1 MKVEQIYTKC
11 LSQGSYYIESNNE
24 AAIIDPL
31 REVDV
36 YISKAK
42 TSNSKIKYI
51 FETHI
56 HADFISGHLNLAK
69 KSGAEIVYG
78 PKAETSFENIVAKD
92 YQEFK
97 IGDITIVAIHTPG
110 HTIESTTYLL
120 KDSSGKDHAIFTGD
134 TLFLGD
140 VGRPDL
146 SQNSSMSNRDLASML
161 FDSLRNKIMTLSDD
175 VIIYPGHGEGSS
187 CGKDLSSETI
197 GNLGDQKKT
206 NYALRENMTKDEFI
220 REVLDG
226 LLDPPKYFPD
236 NVTLNKEG
244 YDESDEI
251 INRSFNSLTAKEVN
265 NVLKEKVTIL
275 DVRSVEDFS
284 SSHIPGSIFIGLDG
298 RFAPWVGEILEDVS
312 KKLILIAPE
321 GREKEAIIRLSRV
334 GFDNVKGYLKGGFSS
349 WEDSGKEIGVVETIS
364 ADDFQKIYDSKKIN
378 VFDVRK
384 LTEYQSEHI
393 INAKNIPL
401 NDINDFISDF
411 DVSGENFIHC
421 AGGYRSMIA
430 NSILKSHGIHNL
442 VDILGGYSQIKKTD
456 ISRSDYICPST
467 L

>member
-24 AAIIDPL
+24 VAIIDPL
-31 REVDV
+31 READN

-78 PKAETSFENIVAKD
+78 PKAETSFKNIVAKD

-197 GNLGDQKKT
+197 GTLGDQKRT

-220 REVLDG
+220 REVLNG

-236 NVTLNKEG
+236 NVMLNKEG
-244 YDESDEI
+244 YSESDEI
-251 INRSFNSLTAKEVN
+251 INRSFNSLTANEVN
-265 NVLKEKVTIL
+265 NMLKEKLIIL

-312 KKLILIAPE
+312 KKLILVAPE

-334 GFDNVKGYLKGGFSS
+334 GFDNVIGYLKGGINSWIKSGGIISKVLNESASKFSTVNNNK
-349 WEDSGKEIGVVETIS
+349 DIL
-364 ADDFQKIYDSKKIN
+364 
-378 VFDVRK
+378 DVRSK
-384 LTEYQSEHI
+384 NEHKSESLLNSI
-393 INAKNIPL
+393 NIPL
-401 NDINDFISDF
+401 IDLSKSIDK
-411 DVSGENFIHC
+411 VSFEKTFYVHC
-421 AGGYRSMIA
+421 KGGYRSMIA
-430 NSILKSHGIHNL
+430 ASILLANGISNFL
-442 VDILGGYSQIKKTD
+442 NIPGGYDKIKKYN
-456 ISRSDYICPST
+456 S
-467 L
+467 

>member
-24 AAIIDPL
+24 VAIIDPL
-31 REVDV
+31 REVDL

-78 PKAETSFENIVAKD
+78 PKAETSFKNIVAKD

-97 IGDITIVAIHTPG
+97 IGDVTIVAIHTPG

-134 TLFLGD
+134 TLFIGD

-146 SQNSSMSNRDLASML
+146 SQNSSMNNRDLASML
-161 FDSLRNKIMTLSDD
+161 FDSLRNKIMTLSDN

-197 GNLGDQKKT
+197 GKLGDQKRT

-334 GFDNVKGYLKGGFSS
+334 GFDNVIGFLEGGINSWIKNGGIINKVLNESASKFS
-349 WEDSGKEIGVVETIS
+349 TI
-364 ADDFQKIYDSKKIN
+364 DNDKDIL
-378 VFDVRK
+378 DVRSK
-384 LTEYQSEHI
+384 NEHKSESLL
-393 INAKNIPL
+393 NSLNIPL
-401 NDINDFISDF
+401 IDLSKSIDK
-411 DVSGENFIHC
+411 VSFEKTFYVHC
-421 AGGYRSMIA
+421 KGGYRSMIA
-430 NSILKSHGIHNL
+430 ASILLANGISNFSN
-442 VDILGGYSQIKKTD
+442 IPGGYDKIKNYN
-456 ISRSDYICPST
+456 S
-467 L
+467 

>member
-24 AAIIDPL
+24 VAIIDPL

-69 KSGAEIVYG
+69 KSGAVIVYG

-175 VIIYPGHGEGSS
+175 VIVYPGHGEGSS

-197 GNLGDQKKT
+197 GKLGDQKRT

-236 NVTLNKEG
+236 NVMLNKEG

-251 INRSFNSLTAKEVN
+251 INRSFNSLTSMEVN
-265 NVLKEKVTIL
+265 NMLKEKVTIL

-312 KKLILIAPE
+312 KKLILIAPK

-334 GFDNVKGYLKGGFSS
+334 GFDNVIGYLEGGINSWIKNGGIINKVLNESASKFS
-349 WEDSGKEIGVVETIS
+349 TI
-364 ADDFQKIYDSKKIN
+364 DNNKDIL
-378 VFDVRK
+378 DVRSK
-384 LTEYQSEHI
+384 NEHKSESLLNSI
-393 INAKNIPL
+393 NIPL
-401 NDINDFISDF
+401 IDLSKSIDK
-411 DVSGENFIHC
+411 VSFEKTFYVHC
-421 AGGYRSMIA
+421 KGGYRSMIA
-430 NSILKSHGIHNL
+430 ASILLANGISNFSN
-442 VDILGGYSQIKKTD
+442 IPGGYDKIKNYN
-456 ISRSDYICPST
+456 S
-467 L
+467 

>member
-24 AAIIDPL
+24 VAIIDPL
-31 REVDV
+31 REVDI
-36 YISKAK
+36 YLSKAK

-120 KDSSGKDHAIFTGD
+120 KDSCGKDHAIFTGD

-161 FDSLRNKIMTLSDD
+161 FDSLRNKIMTLNDD

-197 GNLGDQKKT
+197 GTLGDQKRT

-236 NVTLNKEG
+236 NVMLNKEG

-251 INRSFNSLTAKEVN
+251 INRSFNSLTAKEVDRR
-265 NVLKEKVTIL
+265 LKEKITIL
-275 DVRSVEDFS
+275 DVRGVEDFS

-312 KKLILIAPE
+312 KKLIIVAPE

-334 GFDNVKGYLKGGFSS
+334 GFDNVIGYLEGGISS
-349 WEDSGKEIGVVETIS
+349 WIKNGGIVSKVLNESASKFSTI
-364 ADDFQKIYDSKKIN
+364 DNNKDIL
-378 VFDVRK
+378 DVRSK
-384 LTEYQSEHI
+384 NEYKSESLLNSI
-393 INAKNIPL
+393 NIPL
-401 NDINDFISDF
+401 IDLSKSIDK
-411 DVSGENFIHC
+411 VSFEKTFYVHC
-421 AGGYRSMIA
+421 KGGYRSMIA
-430 NSILKSHGIHNL
+430 ASILLANGISNFSN
-442 VDILGGYSQIKKTD
+442 IPGGYDKIKNYN
-456 ISRSDYICPST
+456 S
-467 L
+467 

>member
-24 AAIIDPL
+24 VAIIDPL
-31 REVDV
+31 READI

-42 TSNSKIKYI
+42 ASNSRIKYI

-197 GNLGDQKKT
+197 GTLGDQKRT

-236 NVTLNKEG
+236 NVMLNKEG

-312 KKLILIAPE
+312 KKLILIAPK
-321 GREKEAIIRLSRV
+321 GREREAIIRLSRV
-334 GFDNVKGYLKGGFSS
+334 GFDNVIGYLEGGINSWIKNGGIINKVLNESASKFSII
-349 WEDSGKEIGVVETIS
+349 DNNKDIL
-364 ADDFQKIYDSKKIN
+364 
-378 VFDVRK
+378 DVRSK
-384 LTEYQSEHI
+384 NEHKSESLLNSI
-393 INAKNIPL
+393 NIPL
-401 NDINDFISDF
+401 IDLSKSIDK
-411 DVSGENFIHC
+411 VSFEKTFYVHC
-421 AGGYRSMIA
+421 KGGYRSMIA
-430 NSILKSHGIHNL
+430 ASILLANGISNFSN
-442 VDILGGYSQIKKTD
+442 IPGGYDKIKNYN
-456 ISRSDYICPST
+456 S
-467 L
+467 

>member
-24 AAIIDPL
+24 VAIIDPL

-69 KSGAEIVYG
+69 KSGAEIIYG

-110 HTIESTTYLL
+110 HTVESTTYLL

-197 GNLGDQKKT
+197 GKLGDQKRT
-206 NYALRENMTKDEFI
+206 NYALREDMTKDEFI

-236 NVTLNKEG
+236 NVMLNKEG

-265 NVLKEKVTIL
+265 NMLKEKVTIL

-334 GFDNVKGYLKGGFSS
+334 GFDNVIGYLEGGINTWIEYGGIINKVLNESASKFS
-349 WEDSGKEIGVVETIS
+349 TI
-364 ADDFQKIYDSKKIN
+364 DNNKDIL
-378 VFDVRK
+378 DVRSK
-384 LTEYQSEHI
+384 NEHKSESLLNSI
-393 INAKNIPL
+393 NIPL
-401 NDINDFISDF
+401 IDLNKSIDK
-411 DVSGENFIHC
+411 VSFEKTFYVHC
-421 AGGYRSMIA
+421 KGGYRSMIA
-430 NSILKSHGIHNL
+430 ASILLANGISNFSN
-442 VDILGGYSQIKKTD
+442 IPGGYDKIKNYN
-456 ISRSDYICPST
+456 S
-467 L
+467 

>member
-24 AAIIDPL
+24 VAIIDPL
-31 REVDV
+31 READI

-42 TSNSKIKYI
+42 ASNSKIKYI

-78 PKAETSFENIVAKD
+78 PNTETNFENIIAKD

-110 HTIESTTYLL
+110 HTVESTTYLL

-146 SQNSSMSNRDLASML
+146 SQNSVMSNRDLASML
-161 FDSLRNKIMTLSDD
+161 FDSLRNKIMTLNDG

-197 GNLGDQKKT
+197 GTLGDQKKT

-236 NVTLNKEG
+236 NVMLNKKG

-251 INRSFNSLTAKEVN
+251 IERSFNALTPRQVESRR
-265 NVLKEKVTIL
+265 KEKITIL

-298 RFAPWVGEILEDVS
+298 RFAPWVGEILEDIS
-312 KKLILIAPE
+312 KKLILVAPK

-334 GFDNVKGYLKGGFSS
+334 GFDNVIGYLKGGVNSWIKNGGIISKVFNESASKFSTCYNNK
-349 WEDSGKEIGVVETIS
+349 DIL
-364 ADDFQKIYDSKKIN
+364 
-378 VFDVRK
+378 DVR
-384 LTEYQSEHI
+384 SENEHKSESLQ
-393 INAKNIPL
+393 NSLNIPL
-401 NDINDFISDF
+401 INLSKSVEKISF
-411 DVSGENFIHC
+411 EEKFYVHC
-421 AGGYRSMIA
+421 KGGYRSMIA
-430 NSILKSHGIHNL
+430 SSILLAKGISNFSN
-442 VDILGGYSQIKKTD
+442 IPGGYDKIK
-456 ISRSDYICPST
+456 DYNS
-467 L
+467 

>member
-1 MKVEQIYTKC
+1 MKIEQIYTKC

-24 AAIIDPL
+24 VAIIDPL
-31 REVDV
+31 READI

-42 TSNSKIKYI
+42 TSNSKIKFI

-78 PKAETSFENIVAKD
+78 PKTQTSFENIVAKD

-146 SQNSSMSNRDLASML
+146 SQNSIMSNRDLASML
-161 FDSLRNKIMTLSDD
+161 FDSLRNKIMTLNDD

-197 GNLGDQKKT
+197 GTLGDQKKT

-236 NVTLNKEG
+236 NVMLNKKG

-251 INRSFNSLTAKEVN
+251 IERSFNALTPGKVESR
-265 NVLKEKVTIL
+265 LKENITIL

-298 RFAPWVGEILEDVS
+298 RFAPWVGEILEDIS
-312 KKLILIAPE
+312 KKLILVAPE

-334 GFDNVKGYLKGGFSS
+334 GFDNVIGYLKGGVNSWIKNGGMISKVFNESASKFSTC
-349 WEDSGKEIGVVETIS
+349 DNNKDIL
-364 ADDFQKIYDSKKIN
+364 
-378 VFDVRK
+378 DVRSK
-384 LTEYQSEHI
+384 NEYKSESLQNSI
-393 INAKNIPL
+393 NIPL
-401 NDINDFISDF
+401 INLSESIDKIFF
-411 DVSGENFIHC
+411 EEKFYVHC
-421 AGGYRSMIA
+421 KGGYRSMIA
-430 NSILKSHGIHNL
+430 SSILLANGISNFSN
-442 VDILGGYSQIKKTD
+442 IPGGYDKIK
-456 ISRSDYICPST
+456 DYN

>member
-24 AAIIDPL
+24 VAIIDPL
-31 REVDV
+31 READI

-42 TSNSKIKYI
+42 TSNSKIKFI

-69 KSGAEIVYG
+69 KSGAQIVYG
-78 PKAETSFENIVAKD
+78 PKTETSFENIVAKD

-146 SQNSSMSNRDLASML
+146 SQNSRMSNRDLASML

-197 GNLGDQKKT
+197 GTLGDQKRT

-220 REVLDG
+220 KEVLDG

-236 NVTLNKEG
+236 NVMLNKEG

-251 INRSFNSLTAKEVN
+251 INRSFNSLTANEVDN
-265 NVLKEKVTIL
+265 MLKEKLTIL
-275 DVRSVEDFS
+275 DVRGVEDFS

-312 KKLILIAPE
+312 KKLILVAPE

-334 GFDNVKGYLKGGFSS
+334 GFDNVIGYLEGGINSWIKNGGKISKVLNESASKFSTV
-349 WEDSGKEIGVVETIS
+349 DNNKDIL
-364 ADDFQKIYDSKKIN
+364 
-378 VFDVRK
+378 DVRSK
-384 LTEYQSEHI
+384 NEHKSESLL
-393 INAKNIPL
+393 NSLNIPL
-401 NDINDFISDF
+401 IDLSKSIDK
-411 DVSGENFIHC
+411 VSFKKTFYVHC
-421 AGGYRSMIA
+421 KGGYRSMIA
-430 NSILKSHGIHNL
+430 ASILLANGISNFSN
-442 VDILGGYSQIKKTD
+442 VPGGYEKIKKYN
-456 ISRSDYICPST
+456 S
-467 L
+467 

>member
-24 AAIIDPL
+24 VAIIDPL

-120 KDSSGKDHAIFTGD
+120 KDSCGKDHAIFTGD

-161 FDSLRNKIMTLSDD
+161 FDSLRNKIMTLNDD

-197 GNLGDQKKT
+197 GTLGDQKRT

-236 NVTLNKEG
+236 NVMLNKEG

-251 INRSFNSLTAKEVN
+251 INRSFNSLTAKEVDRR
-265 NVLKEKVTIL
+265 LKEKITIL
-275 DVRSVEDFS
+275 DVRGVEDFS

-334 GFDNVKGYLKGGFSS
+334 GFDNVIGYLEGGISS
-349 WEDSGKEIGVVETIS
+349 WIKNGGIVSKVLNESASKFSTI
-364 ADDFQKIYDSKKIN
+364 DNNKDIL
-378 VFDVRK
+378 DVRSK
-384 LTEYQSEHI
+384 NEYKSESLLNSI
-393 INAKNIPL
+393 NIPL
-401 NDINDFISDF
+401 IDLSKSIDK
-411 DVSGENFIHC
+411 VSFEKTFYVHC
-421 AGGYRSMIA
+421 KGGYRSMIA
-430 NSILKSHGIHNL
+430 ASILLANGISNFSN
-442 VDILGGYSQIKKTD
+442 IPGGYDKIKNYN
-456 ISRSDYICPST
+456 S
-467 L
+467 

>member
-24 AAIIDPL
+24 VAIIDPL

-78 PKAETSFENIVAKD
+78 PKTETSFENIVAKD

-197 GNLGDQKKT
+197 GTLGDQKRT

-220 REVLDG
+220 KEVLDG

-236 NVTLNKEG
+236 NVMLNKEG

-251 INRSFNSLTAKEVN
+251 INRSFNSLTAKEFDN
-265 NVLKEKVTIL
+265 MLKEKVTIL

-334 GFDNVKGYLKGGFSS
+334 GFDNVIGYLEGGINSWIKNGGIINKVLNESASKFS
-349 WEDSGKEIGVVETIS
+349 TI
-364 ADDFQKIYDSKKIN
+364 DNDKDIL
-378 VFDVRK
+378 DVRSK
-384 LTEYQSEHI
+384 NEHKSESLLNSI
-393 INAKNIPL
+393 NIPL
-401 NDINDFISDF
+401 IDLSKSIDK
-411 DVSGENFIHC
+411 VSFEKTFYVHC
-421 AGGYRSMIA
+421 KGGYRSMIA
-430 NSILKSHGIHNL
+430 ASILLANGISNFSN
-442 VDILGGYSQIKKTD
+442 IPGGYDKIKNYN
-456 ISRSDYICPST
+456 S
-467 L
+467 

>member
-24 AAIIDPL
+24 VAIIDPL

-197 GNLGDQKKT
+197 GKLGDQKRT

-334 GFDNVKGYLKGGFSS
+334 GFDNVIGYLEGGINSWIKNGGIINKVLNESASKFS
-349 WEDSGKEIGVVETIS
+349 TI
-364 ADDFQKIYDSKKIN
+364 DNNKDIL
-378 VFDVRK
+378 DVRSK
-384 LTEYQSEHI
+384 NEYKSESLLNSI
-393 INAKNIPL
+393 NIPL
-401 NDINDFISDF
+401 IDLSKSIDK
-411 DVSGENFIHC
+411 VSFEKTFYVHC
-421 AGGYRSMIA
+421 KGGYRSMIA
-430 NSILKSHGIHNL
+430 ASILLANGISNFSN
-442 VDILGGYSQIKKTD
+442 IPGGYDKIKNYN
-456 ISRSDYICPST
+456 S
-467 L
+467 

>member
-24 AAIIDPL
+24 VAIIDPL
-31 REVDV
+31 READI

-42 TSNSKIKYI
+42 ASNSKIKYI

-78 PKAETSFENIVAKD
+78 PKTETNFENIIAKD

-97 IGDITIVAIHTPG
+97 IGYITIVAIHTPG
-110 HTIESTTYLL
+110 HTVESTTYLL

-146 SQNSSMSNRDLASML
+146 SQNSVMSNRDLASML
-161 FDSLRNKIMTLSDD
+161 FDSLRNKIMTLNDD

-197 GNLGDQKKT
+197 GTLGDQKKT

-236 NVTLNKEG
+236 NVMLNKEG

-251 INRSFNSLTAKEVN
+251 INRSFNSLTANEVDN
-265 NVLKEKVTIL
+265 MLKEKLTIL

-298 RFAPWVGEILEDVS
+298 RFAPWVGEILEDIS

-334 GFDNVKGYLKGGFSS
+334 GFDNVIGYLEGGINSWIKNGGKISKVLNESASKFSTV
-349 WEDSGKEIGVVETIS
+349 DNNKYIL
-364 ADDFQKIYDSKKIN
+364 
-378 VFDVRK
+378 DVRSK
-384 LTEYQSEHI
+384 NEHKTESLL
-393 INAKNIPL
+393 NSLNIPL
-401 NDINDFISDF
+401 IDLSKSIDR
-411 DVSGENFIHC
+411 VSFEKTFYVHC
-421 AGGYRSMIA
+421 KGGYRSMIA
-430 NSILKSHGIHNL
+430 ASILLANGISNFSN
-442 VDILGGYSQIKKTD
+442 VPGGYEKIKKYN
-456 ISRSDYICPST
+456 S
-467 L
+467 

>member
-24 AAIIDPL
+24 VAIIDPL
-31 REVDV
+31 READN

-78 PKAETSFENIVAKD
+78 PKAETSFKNIVAKD

-97 IGDITIVAIHTPG
+97 IGDVTIVAIHTPG

-197 GNLGDQKKT
+197 GTLGDQKRT

-220 REVLDG
+220 REVLNG

-236 NVTLNKEG
+236 NVMLNKEG
-244 YDESDEI
+244 YSESDEI
-251 INRSFNSLTAKEVN
+251 INRSFNSLTANEVN
-265 NVLKEKVTIL
+265 NMLKENLIIL

-312 KKLILIAPE
+312 KKLILVAPE

-334 GFDNVKGYLKGGFSS
+334 GFDNVIGYLKGGINSWIKSGGIISKVLNESASKFSTVNNNK
-349 WEDSGKEIGVVETIS
+349 DIL
-364 ADDFQKIYDSKKIN
+364 
-378 VFDVRK
+378 DVRSK
-384 LTEYQSEHI
+384 NEHKSESLLNSI
-393 INAKNIPL
+393 NIPL
-401 NDINDFISDF
+401 IDLSKSIDK
-411 DVSGENFIHC
+411 VSFEKTFYVHC
-421 AGGYRSMIA
+421 KGGYRSMIA
-430 NSILKSHGIHNL
+430 ASILLANGISNF
-442 VDILGGYSQIKKTD
+442 INISGGYDKIKKYN
-456 ISRSDYICPST
+456 S
-467 L
+467 

>member
-24 AAIIDPL
+24 VAIIDPL

-197 GNLGDQKKT
+197 GKLGDQKKT

-236 NVTLNKEG
+236 NVMLNKEG

-251 INRSFNSLTAKEVN
+251 INRSFNSLTANEVDN
-265 NVLKEKVTIL
+265 MLKEKLTIL

-312 KKLILIAPE
+312 KKLILIAPK

-334 GFDNVKGYLKGGFSS
+334 GFDNVIGYLEGGINSWIKNGGIVNKVLNESASKFS
-349 WEDSGKEIGVVETIS
+349 TI
-364 ADDFQKIYDSKKIN
+364 DNNKDIL
-378 VFDVRK
+378 DVRSK
-384 LTEYQSEHI
+384 NEHKSESLLNSI
-393 INAKNIPL
+393 NIPL
-401 NDINDFISDF
+401 IDLSKSIDK
-411 DVSGENFIHC
+411 VSFEKTFYVHC
-421 AGGYRSMIA
+421 KGGYRSMIA
-430 NSILKSHGIHNL
+430 ASILLANGISNFSN
-442 VDILGGYSQIKKTD
+442 IPGGYDKIKNYN
-456 ISRSDYICPST
+456 S
-467 L
+467 

>member
-24 AAIIDPL
+24 VAIIDPL

-146 SQNSSMSNRDLASML
+146 SQNSSMSNSDLASML

-197 GNLGDQKKT
+197 GKLGDQKRT

-236 NVTLNKEG
+236 NVMLNKEG

-334 GFDNVKGYLKGGFSS
+334 GFDNVIGFLEGGINSWTKNGGIINKVLNESASKFS
-349 WEDSGKEIGVVETIS
+349 TI
-364 ADDFQKIYDSKKIN
+364 DNNKDIL
-378 VFDVRK
+378 DVRSK
-384 LTEYQSEHI
+384 NEYKSESLLNSI
-393 INAKNIPL
+393 NIPL
-401 NDINDFISDF
+401 IDLSKSIDK
-411 DVSGENFIHC
+411 VSFEKTFYVHC
-421 AGGYRSMIA
+421 KGGYRSMIA
-430 NSILKSHGIHNL
+430 ASILLANGISNFSN
-442 VDILGGYSQIKKTD
+442 IPGGYDKIKNYN
-456 ISRSDYICPST
+456 S
-467 L
+467 

>member
-31 REVDV
+31 READI

-42 TSNSKIKYI
+42 ASNSKIKYI

-69 KSGAEIVYG
+69 KSGAKIVYG
-78 PKAETSFENIVAKD
+78 PKTETNFENIIAKD

-110 HTIESTTYLL
+110 HTVESTTYLL

-146 SQNSSMSNRDLASML
+146 SQNSIISNRDLASML
-161 FDSLRNKIMTLSDD
+161 FDSLRNKIMTLNDD

-197 GNLGDQKKT
+197 GTLGDQKKT

-236 NVTLNKEG
+236 NVMLNKKG

-251 INRSFNSLTAKEVN
+251 IERSFNALTPSKVESR
-265 NVLKEKVTIL
+265 LKEKITIL
-275 DVRSVEDFS
+275 DVRSVENFS

-298 RFAPWVGEILEDVS
+298 RFAPWVGEILEDIS
-312 KKLILIAPE
+312 KKLILVAPE

-334 GFDNVKGYLKGGFSS
+334 GFDNVVGYLKGGVNSWIKNGGMISKVFNESASKFSTLGNNK
-349 WEDSGKEIGVVETIS
+349 DIL
-364 ADDFQKIYDSKKIN
+364 
-378 VFDVRK
+378 DVRSK
-384 LTEYQSEHI
+384 NEHKI
-393 INAKNIPL
+393 ESLQDSLNIPL
-401 NDINDFISDF
+401 INLSKSIDK
-411 DVSGENFIHC
+411 VSFEEKFYVHC
-421 AGGYRSMIA
+421 KGGYRSMIA
-430 NSILKSHGIHNL
+430 SSILLANGISNFSN
-442 VDILGGYSQIKKTD
+442 IPGGYDQIKKYN
-456 ISRSDYICPST
+456 S
-467 L
+467 

>member
-31 REVDV
+31 READI

-42 TSNSKIKYI
+42 ASNSKIKYI

-78 PKAETSFENIVAKD
+78 PKTETNFENIIAKD

-110 HTIESTTYLL
+110 HTVESTTYLL

-146 SQNSSMSNRDLASML
+146 SQNSIMSNRDLASML
-161 FDSLRNKIMTLSDD
+161 FDSLRNKIMTLNDD

-197 GNLGDQKKT
+197 GTLGDQKKT

-236 NVTLNKEG
+236 NVMLNKEG

-265 NVLKEKVTIL
+265 NMLNEKVTIL

-312 KKLILIAPE
+312 KKLILVAPE

-334 GFDNVKGYLKGGFSS
+334 GFDNVIGYLEGGINSWIKNGGIVSKVLNESASKFS
-349 WEDSGKEIGVVETIS
+349 TI
-364 ADDFQKIYDSKKIN
+364 DNNKDIL
-378 VFDVRK
+378 DVRSK
-384 LTEYQSEHI
+384 NEYKSESLLNSI
-393 INAKNIPL
+393 NIPL
-401 NDINDFISDF
+401 IDLSKSIDK
-411 DVSGENFIHC
+411 VSFEKTFYVHC
-421 AGGYRSMIA
+421 KGGYRSMIA
-430 NSILKSHGIHNL
+430 ASILLANGISNFSN
-442 VDILGGYSQIKKTD
+442 IPGGYDKIKNYN
-456 ISRSDYICPST
+456 S
-467 L
+467 

>member
-24 AAIIDPL
+24 VAVIDPL

-78 PKAETSFENIVAKD
+78 PKAETSFDNIVAKD

-146 SQNSSMSNRDLASML
+146 SQNSSMSNKDLASLL

-220 REVLDG
+220 KEVLDG
-226 LLDPPKYFPD
+226 LSDPPKYFPD
-236 NVTLNKEG
+236 NVMLNKEG

-251 INRSFNSLTAKEVN
+251 INRSFNSLTANEVDN
-265 NVLKEKVTIL
+265 MLKEKLTIL
-275 DVRSVEDFS
+275 DVRGVEDFS

-312 KKLILIAPE
+312 KKLILVAPE

-334 GFDNVKGYLKGGFSS
+334 GFDNVIGYLEGGINSWIKNGGKISKVLNESASKFSTV
-349 WEDSGKEIGVVETIS
+349 DNNKDIL
-364 ADDFQKIYDSKKIN
+364 
-378 VFDVRK
+378 DVRSK
-384 LTEYQSEHI
+384 NEHKSESLL
-393 INAKNIPL
+393 NSLNIPL
-401 NDINDFISDF
+401 IDLSKSIDR
-411 DVSGENFIHC
+411 VSFEKTFYVHC
-421 AGGYRSMIA
+421 KGGYRSMIA
-430 NSILKSHGIHNL
+430 ASILLANGISNFSN
-442 VDILGGYSQIKKTD
+442 VPGGYEKIKKYN
-456 ISRSDYICPST
+456 S
-467 L
+467 

>member
-24 AAIIDPL
+24 VAIIDPL

-69 KSGAEIVYG
+69 KSGAVIVYG

-197 GNLGDQKKT
+197 GTLGDQKRT

-236 NVTLNKEG
+236 NVMLNKEG

-265 NVLKEKVTIL
+265 NMIKEKVTIL

-312 KKLILIAPE
+312 KKLILIAPK
-321 GREKEAIIRLSRV
+321 GREREAIIRLSRV
-334 GFDNVKGYLKGGFSS
+334 GFDNVIGYLEGGINSWIKNGGIINKVLNESASKFSII
-349 WEDSGKEIGVVETIS
+349 DNNKEIL
-364 ADDFQKIYDSKKIN
+364 
-378 VFDVRK
+378 DVRSK
-384 LTEYQSEHI
+384 NEYKSESLLNSI
-393 INAKNIPL
+393 NIPL
-401 NDINDFISDF
+401 IDLSKSIDK
-411 DVSGENFIHC
+411 VSFEKTFYVHC
-421 AGGYRSMIA
+421 KGGYRSMIA
-430 NSILKSHGIHNL
+430 ASILLANGISNFSN
-442 VDILGGYSQIKKTD
+442 IPGGYDKIKNYN
-456 ISRSDYICPST
+456 S
-467 L
+467 

>member
-24 AAIIDPL
+24 VAIIDPL
-31 REVDV
+31 READI

-42 TSNSKIKYI
+42 ASNSKIKYI

-78 PKAETSFENIVAKD
+78 PKTETNFKNIIAKD

-110 HTIESTTYLL
+110 HTVESTTYLL

-146 SQNSSMSNRDLASML
+146 SQNSVMSNRDLASML
-161 FDSLRNKIMTLSDD
+161 FDSLRNKIMTLNDD

-197 GNLGDQKKT
+197 GTLGDQKKT

-236 NVTLNKEG
+236 NVMLNKKG

-251 INRSFNSLTAKEVN
+251 IERSFNALTPSQVKSR
-265 NVLKEKVTIL
+265 LKEKITIL

-298 RFAPWVGEILEDVS
+298 RFAPWVGEILEDIS
-312 KKLILIAPE
+312 KKLILVAPE

-334 GFDNVKGYLKGGFSS
+334 GFDNVIGYLKGGVNSWIKNGGLISKVFNESASKFSTS
-349 WEDSGKEIGVVETIS
+349 DNNKDIL
-364 ADDFQKIYDSKKIN
+364 
-378 VFDVRK
+378 DVR
-384 LTEYQSEHI
+384 SENEHKSESLQ
-393 INAKNIPL
+393 NSLNIPL
-401 NDINDFISDF
+401 INLSKSIEKISF
-411 DVSGENFIHC
+411 EEKFYVHC
-421 AGGYRSMIA
+421 KGGYRSMIA
-430 NSILKSHGIHNL
+430 SSILLAKGISNFSN
-442 VDILGGYSQIKKTD
+442 IPGGYDKIK
-456 ISRSDYICPST
+456 DYN

>member
-1 MKVEQIYTKC
+1 MKIEQIYTKC
-11 LSQGSYYIESNNE
+11 LSQGSYYIESKNE
-24 AAIIDPL
+24 VAIIDPL

-78 PKAETSFENIVAKD
+78 PKTETSFENIVAKD

-197 GNLGDQKKT
+197 GNLGDQKRT

-220 REVLDG
+220 KEVLDG

-236 NVTLNKEG
+236 NVMLNKEG

-251 INRSFNSLTAKEVN
+251 INRSFNSLTFKEVN
-265 NVLKEKVTIL
+265 NMIKEKITIL
-275 DVRSVEDFS
+275 DVRSVQDFS

-334 GFDNVKGYLKGGFSS
+334 GFDNVIGYLEGGINSWIKNGGIINKVLNESASKFS
-349 WEDSGKEIGVVETIS
+349 TI
-364 ADDFQKIYDSKKIN
+364 DNDKDIL
-378 VFDVRK
+378 DVRSK
-384 LTEYQSEHI
+384 NEHKSESLLNSI
-393 INAKNIPL
+393 NIPL
-401 NDINDFISDF
+401 IDLSKSINK
-411 DVSGENFIHC
+411 VSFEKTFYVHC
-421 AGGYRSMIA
+421 KGGYRSMIA
-430 NSILKSHGIHNL
+430 ASILLANGISNFSN
-442 VDILGGYSQIKKTD
+442 IPGGYDKIKNYN
-456 ISRSDYICPST
+456 S
-467 L
+467 

>member
-24 AAIIDPL
+24 VAIIDPL

-78 PKAETSFENIVAKD
+78 PKAETSFENIIAKD

-97 IGDITIVAIHTPG
+97 IGDITIVAVHTPG

-120 KDSSGKDHAIFTGD
+120 KDSSGKDYAIFTGD

-175 VIIYPGHGEGSS
+175 VVIYPGHGEGSS

-197 GNLGDQKKT
+197 GKLGDQKRT

-236 NVTLNKEG
+236 NVMLNKEG
-244 YDESDEI
+244 YDESDKI

-265 NVLKEKVTIL
+265 NMLNEKVTIL

-334 GFDNVKGYLKGGFSS
+334 GFDNVIGYLEGGINSWIKNGGNVSKVLNESASKFS
-349 WEDSGKEIGVVETIS
+349 TI
-364 ADDFQKIYDSKKIN
+364 DNNKDIL
-378 VFDVRK
+378 DVRSK
-384 LTEYQSEHI
+384 NEHKSESLLNSI
-393 INAKNIPL
+393 NIPL
-401 NDINDFISDF
+401 IDLSKSIDK
-411 DVSGENFIHC
+411 VSFEKTFYVHC
-421 AGGYRSMIA
+421 KGGYRSMIA
-430 NSILKSHGIHNL
+430 ASILLANGISNFSN
-442 VDILGGYSQIKKTD
+442 IPGGYDKIKNYN
-456 ISRSDYICPST
+456 S
-467 L
+467 

>member
-1 MKVEQIYTKC
+1 M
-11 LSQGSYYIESNNE
+11 
-24 AAIIDPL
+24 
-31 REVDV
+31 
-36 YISKAK
+36 
-42 TSNSKIKYI
+42 
-51 FETHI
+51 
-56 HADFISGHLNLAK
+56 
-69 KSGAEIVYG
+69 YG
-78 PKAETSFENIVAKD
+78 PKAETSFKNIVAKD

-197 GNLGDQKKT
+197 GTLGDQKRT

-220 REVLDG
+220 REVLNG

-236 NVTLNKEG
+236 NVMLNKEG
-244 YDESDEI
+244 YSESDEI
-251 INRSFNSLTAKEVN
+251 INRSFNSLTANEVN
-265 NVLKEKVTIL
+265 NMLKEKLIIL

-312 KKLILIAPE
+312 KKLILVAPE

-334 GFDNVKGYLKGGFSS
+334 GFDNVIGYLKGGINSWIKSGGIISKVLNESASKFSTL
-349 WEDSGKEIGVVETIS
+349 DNNKDIL
-364 ADDFQKIYDSKKIN
+364 
-378 VFDVRK
+378 DVRSK
-384 LTEYQSEHI
+384 NEHKSESLLNSI
-393 INAKNIPL
+393 NIPL
-401 NDINDFISDF
+401 IDLSKSIDK
-411 DVSGENFIHC
+411 VSFEKTFYVHC
-421 AGGYRSMIA
+421 KGGYRSMIA
-430 NSILKSHGIHNL
+430 ASILLANGISNFL
-442 VDILGGYSQIKKTD
+442 NIPGGYDKIKKYN
-456 ISRSDYICPST
+456 S
-467 L
+467 

>member
-24 AAIIDPL
+24 VAIIDPL
-31 REVDV
+31 READI

-42 TSNSKIKYI
+42 TSNSKIKFI

-78 PKAETSFENIVAKD
+78 PKTETSFENIVAKD

-236 NVTLNKEG
+236 NVMLNKEG

-251 INRSFNSLTAKEVN
+251 INRSFNSLTANEVDN
-265 NVLKEKVTIL
+265 MLKEKLTIL
-275 DVRSVEDFS
+275 DVRGVEDFS

-312 KKLILIAPE
+312 KKLILIAPK

-334 GFDNVKGYLKGGFSS
+334 GFDNVIGYLEGGINSWIKNGGKISKVLNESASKFSTV
-349 WEDSGKEIGVVETIS
+349 DNNKDIL
-364 ADDFQKIYDSKKIN
+364 
-378 VFDVRK
+378 DVRSK
-384 LTEYQSEHI
+384 NEHKSESLL
-393 INAKNIPL
+393 NSLNIPL
-401 NDINDFISDF
+401 IDLSKSIDR
-411 DVSGENFIHC
+411 VSFEKTFYVHC
-421 AGGYRSMIA
+421 KGGYRSMIA
-430 NSILKSHGIHNL
+430 ASILLANGISNFSN
-442 VDILGGYSQIKKTD
+442 VPGGYEKIKKYN
-456 ISRSDYICPST
+456 S
-467 L
+467 

>member
-31 REVDV
+31 READI

-42 TSNSKIKYI
+42 ASNSKIKYI

-78 PKAETSFENIVAKD
+78 PKTETNFENIIAKD

-97 IGDITIVAIHTPG
+97 IGDITVVAIHTPG
-110 HTIESTTYLL
+110 HTVESTTYLL

-146 SQNSSMSNRDLASML
+146 SQNSVMSNRDLASML
-161 FDSLRNKIMTLSDD
+161 FDSLRNKIMTLNDD

-197 GNLGDQKKT
+197 GTLGDQKKT

-236 NVTLNKEG
+236 NVMLNKEG
-244 YDESDEI
+244 YDESEEI
-251 INRSFNSLTAKEVN
+251 IERSFNALTPSQVESRFI
-265 NVLKEKVTIL
+265 EKITRL
-275 DVRSVEDFS
+275 DVRGVEDFS

-298 RFAPWVGEILEDVS
+298 RFAPWVGEILEDIS
-312 KKLILIAPE
+312 KKLILVAPK

-334 GFDNVKGYLKGGFSS
+334 GFDNVIGYLKGGVNSWIKNGGIISEVFNESASKFSTC
-349 WEDSGKEIGVVETIS
+349 DNNKDIL
-364 ADDFQKIYDSKKIN
+364 
-378 VFDVRK
+378 DVR
-384 LTEYQSEHI
+384 SENEHKSESLQ
-393 INAKNIPL
+393 NSLNIPL
-401 NDINDFISDF
+401 INLNKSIEKISF
-411 DVSGENFIHC
+411 EEKFYVHC
-421 AGGYRSMIA
+421 KGGYRSMIA
-430 NSILKSHGIHNL
+430 SSILLAKGISNFSN
-442 VDILGGYSQIKKTD
+442 IPGGYDKIK
-456 ISRSDYICPST
+456 DYN